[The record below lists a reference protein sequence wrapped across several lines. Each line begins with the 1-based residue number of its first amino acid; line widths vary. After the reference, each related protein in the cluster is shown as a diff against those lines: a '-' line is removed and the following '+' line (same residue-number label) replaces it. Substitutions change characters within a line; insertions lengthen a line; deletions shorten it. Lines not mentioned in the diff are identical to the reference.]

1 MDEADGRSEFRAGS
15 PGTRGASEYSSSLC
29 DFTLTDADLFPPALK
44 ESQRGE
50 KHSVVP
56 RYLIWAENTS
66 GNEVAGDVRQ

>member
-1 MDEADGRSEFRAGS
+1 MKQTVAQSSEQVHLVREEHQS
-15 PGTRGASEYSSSLC
+15 VSSSLC